1 MSDTK
6 DTTNEAEAKTNYP
19 VLVEQLLLLAKE
31 FNACDGVIRE
41 IKSIKDA
48 RSFRSAYRD
57 SFEGVAEKFG
67 IDLNDDTEDL
77 EDEISDLE
85 RKVDILESELE
96 EVQEQFGVI
105 GNMWE
110 EQKVKH
116 FLTYKNDYMEWELE
130 ELLKNGR
137 QLLISLNHHKTEK
150 TLTMSN
156 YYILIGKTTKK
167 ASNVIEWGR
176 WFANNEKNRVVGIDT
191 KNGVRVSTVF
201 LGIDH
206 NFNPRA
212 TGNSEP
218 ILFETMIFGGK
229 HDQYQRRYSTWAEA
243 EIGHKKALEMIKPNF
258 IMRIINWFKKYNS

>member
-6 DTTNEAEAKTNYP
+6 DANKELEIKTNYP
-19 VLVEQLLLLAKE
+19 ILVEQLLLLAKE

-48 RSFRSAYRD
+48 KSFRSAYRD

-67 IDLNDDTEDL
+67 IDLNDDNSDL
-77 EDEISDLE
+77 EDEIQDLE
-85 RKVDILESELE
+85 REVSELKDEVEELE
-96 EVQEQFGVI
+96 EQFGRNT
-105 GNMWE
+105 NMWDE
-110 EQKVKH
+110 YKIKH
-116 FLTYKNDYMEWELE
+116 FLAYKNNYTEWELE

-137 QLLISLNHHKTEK
+137 QFLVSLNPHKNEK
-150 TLTMSN
+150 PLTMSDN
-156 YYILIGKTTKK
+156 YILIGKTPKK
-167 ASNVIEWGR
+167 ASNIVEWGR
-176 WFANNEKNRVVGIDT
+176 WFESNEKNRVVGKDVL
-191 KNGVRVSTVF
+191 NNVRVSTVF

-206 NFNPRA
+206 NLSPRA

-229 HDQYQRRYSTWAEA
+229 YDQYQRRYSTWAEA

-258 IMRIINWFKKYNS
+258 IMRIINWLKKYNS

>member
-31 FNACDGVIRE
+31 FNACDGAIRE

-48 RSFRSAYRD
+48 KSFRSAYRD

-77 EDEISDLE
+77 EDEIQDLE
-85 RKVDILESELE
+85 NKVSELE
-96 EVQEQFGVI
+96 QEVEDLEHQFGKNTNFWDEYKI
-105 GNMWE
+105 
-110 EQKVKH
+110 KH
-116 FLTYKNDYMEWELE
+116 FLDYKNNFTEWELE

-137 QLLISLNHHKTEK
+137 QLLVSLNHHKNEK

-156 YYILIGKTTKK
+156 NYILIGKTPKK
-167 ASNVIEWGR
+167 ASNVVEWGR
-176 WFANNEKNRVVGIDT
+176 WFEANDKNRVVGIDIL
-191 KNGVRVSTVF
+191 NNVRVSTVF

-206 NFNPRA
+206 NFSPRA

>member
-6 DTTNEAEAKTNYP
+6 DANKELETKTNYP

-31 FNACDGVIRE
+31 YNACDGVIRE

-57 SFEGVAEKFG
+57 SFLAVAEKFS
-67 IDLNDDTEDL
+67 IDLNDDSEDLQDEIDDLEREVSELKEEIEDL
-77 EDEISDLE
+77 E
-85 RKVDILESELE
+85 
-96 EVQEQFGVI
+96 EQFGTKT
-105 GNMWE
+105 NMWDE
-110 EQKVKH
+110 YKIKH
-116 FLTYKNDYMEWELE
+116 FTDYKNNYTEWEME

-137 QLLISLNHHKTEK
+137 QLLVSLNYHKTEK

-156 YYILIGKTTKK
+156 NYILIGKTPKK
-167 ASNVIEWGR
+167 STNVTDWGN
-176 WFANNEKNRVVGIDT
+176 WFQNNGKNCIVGNDT
-191 KNGVRVSTVF
+191 VNGVLVSTVF

-229 HDQYQRRYSTWAEA
+229 HNQYMMRYNTWEEA

>member
-6 DTTNEAEAKTNYP
+6 DANNELEVKTNYP

-31 FNACDGVIRE
+31 FNACDGVIKE

-48 RSFRSAYRD
+48 RSFRSAYRH

-67 IDLNDDTEDL
+67 IDLNDDNSDL
-77 EDEISDLE
+77 EDEIQDLE
-85 RKVDILESELE
+85 REVSELKDEVKELE
-96 EVQEQFGVI
+96 EQFGRNTNLWDEYKI
-105 GNMWE
+105 
-110 EQKVKH
+110 KH
-116 FLTYKNDYMEWELE
+116 FLAHKNDFMEWEME

-137 QLLISLNHHKTEK
+137 QLLVSLNHHKSEK
-150 TLTMSN
+150 ILTMSDK
-156 YYILIGKTTKK
+156 YILIGKTPKK
-167 ASNVIEWGR
+167 SSNVTDWGR
-176 WFANNEKNRVVGIDT
+176 WFEANGTNRVVGKDVL
-191 KNGVRVSTVF
+191 NGVHVSTVF

-218 ILFETMIFGGK
+218 ILFETMVFGGK
-229 HDQYQRRYSTWAEA
+229 YDQYQRRYTTWAEA

-258 IMRIINWFKKYNS
+258 IIRIINWFKKYNS